1 MLGNLTATP
10 GWEDLFDQRIMD
22 SGFRQFIG
30 HPFYASKDNIYP
42 TLSGGR
48 RRINW
53 GWANVGDGSAQSLPR
68 EITFNALTHT
78 LEQERPIAAG
88 SLCVAATALLAMRGR
103 VPHRPALSTRAA
115 S

>member
-10 GWEDLFDQRIMD
+10 GCEDLFDQRIMD

-53 GWANVGDGSAQSLPR
+53 GWANVGDGSAQSLQSPSR
-68 EITFNALTHT
+68 V
-78 LEQERPIAAG
+78 RSPSMR
-88 SLCVAATALLAMRGR
+88 SLAPSSRSVSSLLAPFVLLRLLCWPCVAVFPTVLR
-103 VPHRPALSTRAA
+103 
-115 S
+115 